1 MPDIAFK
8 RREMEHLLN
17 AIAISLQRGGAY
29 LVSQCAP
36 NGPIMRERN
45 LSYVHKATW
54 GMYAAGV
61 DHRLVA
67 RLLDWAYAEALQPNG
82 DFYFADEPPEYRDSQ
97 RVYRA
102 LTFGKVA
109 AWLDHP
115 LSRDQRVINRLLQ
128 YQHASGGVFA
138 YIGDDPQHPTP
149 APTIGTLNTSFFGHM
164 MLALGRER
172 EAVRAGDWL
181 VRWVQANAR
190 HMSQGLMYT
199 TMTPEG
205 QLITDVPPGQ
215 RIAGMLDNRQPKQE
229 FWQVGTTMAYLASLY
244 DTSRERWQ
252 RDAASLAPYL
262 EAALALLDFETTMP
276 LETYIWPSKCKMG
289 WGAGELLRVL
299 VKYQL
304 GDEQT
309 RETAYQVARK
319 VAIYTFMDNQLP
331 HGGWSCMHYPLGEL
345 IPEMAFEY
353 KPLQGLVNVPDQR
366 IPGSQTI
373 FLPSVEIS
381 GEFLGEM
388 KAIEVGVRAWWEALA
403 RGQSD
408 VKEAL

>member
-1 MPDIAFK
+1 
-8 RREMEHLLN
+8 
-17 AIAISLQRGGAY
+17 
-29 LVSQCAP
+29 
-36 NGPIMRERN
+36 
-45 LSYVHKATW
+45 
-54 GMYAAGV
+54 
-61 DHRLVA
+61 
-67 RLLDWAYAEALQPNG
+67 
-82 DFYFADEPPEYRDSQ
+82 
-97 RVYRA
+97 
-102 LTFGKVA
+102 
-109 AWLDHP
+109 
-115 LSRDQRVINRLLQ
+115 
-128 YQHASGGVFA
+128 
-138 YIGDDPQHPTP
+138 
-149 APTIGTLNTSFFGHM
+149 M

-244 DTSRERWQ
+244 DALRDRWQ
-252 RDAASLAPYL
+252 RSAADGAPYL
-262 EAALALLDFETTMP
+262 EAALALLDYETTMP
-276 LETYIWPSKCKMG
+276 LETYLWPSKCKVG

-299 VKYQL
+299 VKYEL
-304 GDEQT
+304 GDEQS
-309 RETAYQVARK
+309 REMAYQVARK
-319 VAIYTFMDNQLP
+319 VAIYPFMDNQLP
-331 HGGWSCMHYPLGEL
+331 HGGWSCMHYPLSEL
-345 IPEMAFEY
+345 IPETAFEY

-388 KAIEVGVRAWWEALA
+388 KASEVGGRAWWEALA